1 MEDRVLYSSKWNE
14 VRLKDGWYEYTHAPW
29 MNGTGVAVLAFRKK
43 RIVAQD
49 GREVQLKSLEY
60 LGRYEITPCHSPEPK
75 LCAIT
80 GGYDNADKYTI
91 VGCAL
96 NELREEGGYDAPSE
110 AVIPLGT
117 VYPSKG
123 SDTVQ
128 HLFAVDLDHE
138 GVIKVEATGDGTK
151 GEEDSYTKWV
161 SRLDIIS
168 SLDPL
173 NATMLARLE
182 EWFRMQQLDETI
194 KRLEEARSK
203 IGF

>member
-1 MEDRVLYSSKWNE
+1 MSY
-14 VRLKDGWYEYTHAPW
+14 G
-29 MNGTGVAVLAFRKK
+29 
-43 RIVAQD
+43 
-49 GREVQLKSLEY
+49 
-60 LGRYEITPCHSPEPK
+60 EPK
-75 LCAIT
+75 LCTIT

-128 HLFAVDLDHE
+128 HLFAVDLYHE

-151 GEEDSYTKWV
+151 GEKGSYTKWV

-173 NATMLARLE
+173 NATMLVRLE
-182 EWFRMQQLDETI
+182 EWFKMRQLDETI
-194 KRLEEARSK
+194 KRLEEARNK